1 MSKKKNQDENP
12 YNSEVLQKWKR
23 DNMFEDLDVKDLR
36 GRMEQK

>member
-1 MSKKKNQDENP
+1 MASKKNQDENP

-23 DNMFEDLDVKDLR
+23 ENLYEDLEVKDRR